1 MAKEKKLEEINTRA
15 AFNISTALSKLFS
28 KSVEVNILKADIVKS
43 LIPIPDFNLNSSVAG
58 VYLPLSGDVE
68 GAAIIVFPEENA
80 IILSDL
86 LLKKEPGISKKLDEL
101 GESTLSEVG
110 NIITGSYFTVIADM
124 MHAKIIE
131 HTPQFK
137 LQKFS
142 ELLREVATKFVEK
155 FGMVVAI
162 EMELLFALK
171 TMKVYLVFLLEQGKI
186 SDKLKLFSMSGTV

>member
-1 MAKEKKLEEINTRA
+1 MAKEKKLEEINIRA
-15 AFNISTALSKLFS
+15 AFNISMALSKLFS

-58 VYLPLSGDVE
+58 VYLPLSGDVK

-86 LLKKEPGISKKLDEL
+86 LLKKEPGITKKLDKL
-101 GESTLSEVG
+101 GESALSEVG

-124 MHAKIIE
+124 THAKIVE
-131 HTPQFK
+131 HIPQFK

-186 SDKLKLFSMSGTV
+186 SDRLKLFSMSGTV